1 MSQVTANQVRKVQK
15 YSAVARGVCT
25 VVIAA
30 LVASLLLVI
39 KLIVTGPHSDGSA
52 FTIGPRVFPGSEID
66 GVGVKAWLLVMVA
79 FGASLAG
86 IIVYLLRRI
95 FANMARGEIFNA
107 HNIRHVRQLGG
118 ALVAIGV
125 LNIVIPVADAV
136 LGARG
141 LLGAANANGKFSVD
155 LMDTLA
161 PFAVA
166 GIIYLASWI
175 MLVGLG
181 VSEEAAE
188 LRRDADLVV

>member
-15 YSAVARGVCT
+15 YSAVARGTCSVMLAFL
-25 VVIAA
+25 AA
-30 LVASLLLVI
+30 SFLLVTR
-39 KLIVTGPHSDGSA
+39 LIVTGPHSDA
-52 FTIGPRVFPGSEID
+52 NRFTIGNHVFSTSDID
-66 GVGVKAWLLVMVA
+66 SAGIKAGLLVMVGIGVA
-79 FGASLAG
+79 LAG
-86 IIVYLLRRI
+86 TIIYLLRRI

-107 HNIRHVRQLGG
+107 GNVRQIR
-118 ALVAIGV
+118 AIGAV
-125 LNIVIPVADAV
+125 ILAIGILNIVAPVVTAA
-136 LGARG
+136 LSARG
-141 LLGAANANGKFSVD
+141 ILGPSVGPEFALRFPD
-155 LMDTLA
+155 VLA